1 MIFPENKI
9 VECNILYTN
18 LQYALPNEEGT
29 KRVYPN
35 NIFESDAYES
45 EIAVMKDIEDYLEAG
60 FKLISVVPINGYF
73 CASSGVEEA
82 ATVGLKYIL
91 LNKKYA

>member
-9 VECNILYTN
+9 VECNILYSS
-18 LQYALPNEEGT
+18 LLVALPNEQGT
-29 KRVYPN
+29 KRVYPG

-45 EIAVMKDIEDYLEAG
+45 EQAVMKDIEDYLEAG

-73 CASSGVEEA
+73 SARSGTDTA
-82 ATVGLKYIL
+82 ATIGLKYIL